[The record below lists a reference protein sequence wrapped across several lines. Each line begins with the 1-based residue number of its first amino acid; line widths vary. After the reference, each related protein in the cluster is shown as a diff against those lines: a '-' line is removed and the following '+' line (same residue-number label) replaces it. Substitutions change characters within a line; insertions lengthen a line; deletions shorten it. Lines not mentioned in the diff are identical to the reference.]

1 MMALLLIPFSKWEDL
16 TQDKD
21 VIEVLKEV
29 YGDEVEELHIMA
41 GLMVEEKIK
50 GFAMSKTTLFIFQLM
65 ASRRL
70 EADRFFTS
78 ECNEETY
85 TKKGLEWV
93 NTTESLKDV
102 LDCHY
107 PEIPKKWI
115 NSTSAFSVWDS
126 PKFNVVSTKVVMIK
140 TSVKKEPKIMKGN
153 GARHNLLKSCEVKRE
168 IENVIIIDFPKSVG
182 EDLQGIMQ
190 GSSGSRRGKLFFVI
204 NIDHDEYVKMDG
216 PEFCVECGGDFN
228 CDASSRKSCFVYDF
242 QRKYTGLDDDDC
254 WFIEEKKSEAQF
266 SYVQAVIFGRGRFM
280 KGPHSGDSNQ
290 EFSQA
295 LFGMMLANPTLLYML
310 LLEKVA
316 AMGSPIWWD
325 VKNVLTVAGY
335 NALVVCFFALCHSYD
350 NTFKFCA
357 KGFGVAIYNDYGNVS
372 TVFKWIQQVG
382 NIEGAEM
389 RQTFN
394 MGINMVLVGVW
405 QRSKAKTP
413 PFL

>member
-1 MMALLLIPFSKWEDL
+1 MPDLIDHKGEKVLTEIGFTTQFVSMGHQVCGGLELWNYPAWLRDLVLHDADGKNKPDHVDLAALEIYRDRERKVARYNQFRRALLLIPISKWEDL

-29 YGDEVEELHIMA
+29 YGDEVEELDIMV

-50 GFAMSKTTLFIFQLM
+50 GFATSKTTFFIFQLM

-70 EADRFFTS
+70 EAERFFTS

-102 LDCHY
+102 LDCHC

-126 PKFNVVSTKVVMIK
+126 PKFNVVSAKVVMVK

-153 GARHNLLKSCEVKRE
+153 GARHNLLKSCKVQRE
-168 IENVIIIDFPKSVG
+168 IENVIIIDSPKSVR

-190 GSSGSRRGKLFFVI
+190 GSSGSRRGKLFLVI
-204 NIDHDEYVKMDG
+204 NIDHDEYVKMDD

-242 QRKYTGLDDDDC
+242 QRKYTGLNDDDC
-254 WFIEEKKSEAQF
+254 WFIKEKNLKHSFLMLKLIYLEE
-266 SYVQAVIFGRGRFM
+266 RFM

-310 LLEKVA
+310 LLEMVT
-316 AMGSPIWWD
+316 AMGSPIWWK
-325 VKNVLTVAGY
+325 VKNVLLAM
-335 NALVVCFFALCHSYD
+335 LL
-350 NTFKFCA
+350 
-357 KGFGVAIYNDYGNVS
+357 
-372 TVFKWIQQVG
+372 
-382 NIEGAEM
+382 
-389 RQTFN
+389 
-394 MGINMVLVGVW
+394 
-405 QRSKAKTP
+405 
-413 PFL
+413 

>member
-1 MMALLLIPFSKWEDL
+1 MDDTIEEAGASAFDEKFLGQVSTYRDRERKVARYTQFCRALLLIPFSKWEDL

-126 PKFNVVSTKVVMIK
+126 PKFNVVSTK
-140 TSVKKEPKIMKGN
+140 
-153 GARHNLLKSCEVKRE
+153 
-168 IENVIIIDFPKSVG
+168 
-182 EDLQGIMQ
+182 
-190 GSSGSRRGKLFFVI
+190 
-204 NIDHDEYVKMDG
+204 
-216 PEFCVECGGDFN
+216 
-228 CDASSRKSCFVYDF
+228 
-242 QRKYTGLDDDDC
+242 
-254 WFIEEKKSEAQF
+254 
-266 SYVQAVIFGRGRFM
+266 
-280 KGPHSGDSNQ
+280 
-290 EFSQA
+290 
-295 LFGMMLANPTLLYML
+295 
-310 LLEKVA
+310 
-316 AMGSPIWWD
+316 
-325 VKNVLTVAGY
+325 
-335 NALVVCFFALCHSYD
+335 
-350 NTFKFCA
+350 
-357 KGFGVAIYNDYGNVS
+357 
-372 TVFKWIQQVG
+372 
-382 NIEGAEM
+382 
-389 RQTFN
+389 
-394 MGINMVLVGVW
+394 GVW